1 MIEGLSILLP
11 TYNCLCD
18 ALVTELHRQ
27 CQPQGI
33 PYEIIVADDA
43 SPDRKYVEQNKAIE
57 RLSNVR
63 YILQSVNIGRSA
75 IRNLLA
81 REARYPWLIFID
93 GDLTLQNPHFIARYL
108 QASDS
113 RREESFR
120 GYEGSCRGC
129 EGTGVRGYEN
139 SLVERLRVGELCSGM
154 GEEGNLA
161 PSHPRTPAP
170 PKGNLAP
177 SHPRT
182 PAPPKNTP
190 VIVGGIAIGG
200 DPKRWHTNLRYRYE
214 KHCEAAHQASQ
225 RSTKGYQEF
234 RTTNFMVPR
243 QVILRYPFDEDFHHY
258 GYEDVLFGKTLREAG
273 IPILHI
279 DNPIL
284 LDDFEDNTT
293 FVSKNEEALRTL
305 FQFREQLEG
314 YSTLLALHHRLK
326 TLHLLPIVKFFYK
339 LTGKAIKNNLLHNN
353 PRFFLLNIYKL
364 FYYSSL

>member
-63 YILQSVNIGRSA
+63 YILQPVNIGRSA

-93 GDLTLQNPHFIARYL
+93 GDLTLQNTHFIARYL
-108 QASDS
+108 QAADS

-170 PKGNLAP
+170 SKPL
-177 SHPRT
+177 
-182 PAPPKNTP
+182 P
-190 VIVGGIAIGG
+190 VIIGGIAIGG
-200 DPKRWHTNLRYRYE
+200 DPQRWHTNLRYRYE
-214 KHCEAAHQASQ
+214 KRCEAAHQARQ
-225 RSTKGYQEF
+225 RSAKGYQEF

-243 QVILRYPFDEDFHHY
+243 EVILCYPFDEDFHHY

-273 IPILHI
+273 ISILHI

-284 LDDFEDNTT
+284 LDDFEDNPT

-305 FQFREQLEG
+305 FQFSEQLEG
-314 YSTLLALHHRLK
+314 YSTLLAYHDRLK
-326 TLHLLPIVKFFYK
+326 SLHLLPIVKFFYK
-339 LTGKAIKNNLLHNN
+339 IAGKAIKNNLQHNN
-353 PRFFLLNIYKL
+353 PRIFLFNIYKL
-364 FYYSSL
+364 LYYSSLQNR